1 LHSIIGASVLAR
13 SSATMLA
20 VIAGI
25 SFSVLVADR
34 AGQAPGSRLR
44 SIEKKGLKQPRV
56 TCAGERRRGVKPLR

>member
-1 LHSIIGASVLAR
+1 
-13 SSATMLA
+13 MLA

-56 TCAGERRRGVKPLR
+56 ICAGERRRGVKPLR